1 MVHLVGY
8 YDIVWDCLYV
18 TLSLPFRG
26 VFSNHAV
33 SRLCTI
39 SGLCVSM
46 CVEHV
51 LCDTDRGQLKYSKGN
66 LSPYHLAW
74 TAWTLNPVLHIKKLA
89 TNPPEHGS

>member
-8 YDIVWDCLYV
+8 YDIVWDCLNV

-39 SGLCVSM
+39 IGLCVSVS
-46 CVEHV
+46 VEHV
-51 LCDTDRGQLKYSKGN
+51 LFNTDRGQPKHSEVN
-66 LSPYHLAW
+66 LSPYHLVHHKPCMDC
-74 TAWTLNPVLHIKKLA
+74 LDIKPS
-89 TNPPEHGS
+89 PPH